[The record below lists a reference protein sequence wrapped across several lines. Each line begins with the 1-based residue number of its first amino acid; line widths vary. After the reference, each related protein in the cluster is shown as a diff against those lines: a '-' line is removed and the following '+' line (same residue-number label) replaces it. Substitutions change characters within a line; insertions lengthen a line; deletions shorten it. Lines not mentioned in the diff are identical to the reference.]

1 MDSGLWELG
10 KVVFTAVLAALLT
23 HLLSHRRFIQGQWWE
38 RKKEAY
44 DDIISSLVGL
54 IRSLEWKREDEERF
68 MTERGYEPS
77 QEVQKAVY
85 REYKKARDQIE
96 RAVIEGDYVVT
107 RKAANALGRLVEAL
121 EDKRRVWYSPAWC
134 QWLDNRRGTAESCLE
149 ILRAEARS
157 DLRVGWWSL

>member
-54 IRSLEWKREDEERF
+54 IRSLEW
-68 MTERGYEPS
+68 
-77 QEVQKAVY
+77 
-85 REYKKARDQIE
+85 
-96 RAVIEGDYVVT
+96 
-107 RKAANALGRLVEAL
+107 
-121 EDKRRVWYSPAWC
+121 
-134 QWLDNRRGTAESCLE
+134 
-149 ILRAEARS
+149 
-157 DLRVGWWSL
+157 